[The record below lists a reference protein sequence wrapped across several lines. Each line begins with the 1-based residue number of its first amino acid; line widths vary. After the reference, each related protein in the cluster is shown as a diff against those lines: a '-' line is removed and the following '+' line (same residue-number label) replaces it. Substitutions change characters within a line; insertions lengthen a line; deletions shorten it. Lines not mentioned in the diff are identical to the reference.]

1 MLGGKVY
8 EFVEK
13 AERRGGVCHRY
24 MQRIAACERKEDL
37 FRIVCDVNGGEW
49 LFCLHEKGV
58 GLPIDDFVGEYANF
72 LDGKKVVEYPSGYT
86 SKMYC
91 RAEGVEIV
99 ATTTL
104 LWLLECKDVKVVVP
118 DNAFPTVSLSDGSSA
133 EITLG
138 KGARLNLET
147 YGTSSARVHGDETM
161 VRRTSK

>member
-13 AERRGGVCHRY
+13 AERSGGVCHRY

-37 FRIVCDVNGGEW
+37 FRVICDVNGGEW
-49 LFCLHEKGV
+49 LFGLHEKGV
-58 GLPIDDFVGEYANF
+58 GLPIDDFVKEYASF
-72 LDGKKVVEYPSGYT
+72 LDGKRTVDYPSGYT

-91 RAEGVEIV
+91 LAEGVEIV
-99 ATTTL
+99 ADTTL

-118 DNAFPTVSLSDGSSA
+118 EYAYPTVSLSDGSSA

-147 YGTSSARVHGDETM
+147 YGTSSAKVHGEETM